1 MKNPGIYI
9 LTAPNGKQ
17 YIGKDNNLPNRSKRH
32 LAGNGGS
39 RALHNAINKHGA
51 KNFEVEVIRYPGIS
65 GEALNAVEMW
75 KIKQLGTKK
84 PKGYNLT
91 DGGEGCLNPSESTRR
106 KMSEWQKG
114 AKKSES
120 TRRAMSKPKK
130 SLRNRPVP
138 ESTRRAMSKAKRGKN
153 NPFYGRKHSEE
164 SRRKM
169 SENNAMNQPEIR
181 AKVTGKNN
189 PNFGK
194 NHCEETRRKMSE
206 KQKERWRKKKH
217 NPNQLKLFD

>member
-17 YIGKDNNLPNRSKRH
+17 YIGKDSNLPNRSNRH
-32 LAGNGGS
+32 LAGKGDA

-51 KNFEVEVIRYPGIS
+51 NNFEVEVIRYPGIS
-65 GEALNAVEMW
+65 SAALNAVEMW
-75 KIKQLGTKK
+75 KIKQLGTKN

-91 DGGEGCLNPSESTRR
+91 DGGEGLVNPAEYTRQ
-106 KMSEWQKG
+106 KMSQWQKG
-114 AKKSES
+114 KPKSEI
-120 TRRAMSKPKK
+120 TRQK
-130 SLRNRPVP
+130 
-138 ESTRRAMSKAKRGKN
+138 MSKAKKSLQGKPKSEITRQKMSKAKKGKN

-169 SENNAMNQPEIR
+169 SKALSVE
-181 AKVTGKNN
+181 NN
-189 PNFGK
+189 PNSGK
-194 NHCEETRRKMSE
+194 TAWNKDRTHSEETRRKMSK

-217 NPNQLKLFD
+217 NPKQLKLFDS

>member
-17 YIGKDNNLPNRSKRH
+17 YIGKDSNLPNRSNQH
-32 LAGNGGS
+32 LAGSGGS

-51 KNFEVEVIRYPGIS
+51 DNFEVEVIRYPGIS

-106 KMSEWQKG
+106 AMSEWQKG
-114 AKKSES
+114 VKKSES

-130 SLRNRPVP
+130 SFQGRPIS
-138 ESTRRAMSKAKRGKN
+138 ESTRRAMSKAKQGKN

-164 SRRKM
+164 SLRKM
-169 SENNAMNQPEIR
+169 SKSLRKMSKNNSGENNPLYGR
-181 AKVTGKNN
+181 K
-189 PNFGK
+189 
-194 NHCEETRRKMSE
+194 HSEETKRKMSE